1 MSGSFGSPTLWRIE
15 MKEVPVPKVNKY
27 TNENFVIAPN
37 MIDEDNGESCCA
49 KFDAGASIA
58 EGVSGRK
65 SIDTL
70 FENTSQDIVESPRSM
85 TTSPANPDDLDQYP
99 HRRL

>member
-1 MSGSFGSPTLWRIE
+1 MN
-15 MKEVPVPKVNKY
+15 EVRVPKVNKY

-37 MIDEDNGESCCA
+37 MIDEDNGNACCA
-49 KFDAGASIA
+49 QFDAGASLQ

-65 SIDTL
+65 GIDTL
-70 FENTSQDIVESPRSM
+70 YENTSQDIVESPRSM
-85 TTSPANPDDLDQYP
+85 TTSPSGLPDLDQYP

>member
-1 MSGSFGSPTLWRIE
+1 
-15 MKEVPVPKVNKY
+15 MKEVPVPKLNKY

-49 KFDAGASIA
+49 QFDAGASLN

-70 FENTSQDIVESPRSM
+70 YENTSQDIVESPRSM
-85 TTSPANPDDLDQYP
+85 SSPPTGLPDLGDYP

>member
-1 MSGSFGSPTLWRIE
+1 
-15 MKEVPVPKVNKY
+15 MKKVPVPAKY
-27 TNENFVIAPN
+27 TNENLAIAPN

-49 KFDAGASIA
+49 QFAAGADLQ
-58 EGVSGRK
+58 EGISGKK

-70 FENTSQDIVESPRSM
+70 YENTSQDIVESPRSM
-85 TTSPANPDDLDQYP
+85 TTSPAGLPDLDMYP

>member
-1 MSGSFGSPTLWRIE
+1 

-37 MIDEDNGESCCA
+37 MVDEDNGESCCA
-49 KFDAGASIA
+49 QFAAGASMD

-65 SIDTL
+65 KIDTL
-70 FENTSQDIVESPRSM
+70 FENTSQDIVESPRSA
-85 TTSPANPDDLDQYP
+85 SNEPIGLPDLDEYP